1 MKISKFK
8 AIFITTLC
16 LLTFMVIIYDIQ
28 ILNEKVLWIRVWGY
42 SQEYSESWKTVVDIT
57 NHTLKEA
64 IMRYVNQSIQAGVV
78 KYGQIRRETIYVIN
92 HPEME
97 YFFGQYSFSSW
108 CGTCMLYE
116 SAHFKD
122 GDTYYHVMVSH
133 SKVPP
138 TLIESGIAGTVS
150 IVTIALWICT
160 VFLYEITNS
169 KSASLG
175 VYLIALGFLFLY
187 AGLTQFPYIG
197 SIQQIFLALAVLSVI
212 IGIILISWNVFKKQE
227 ANKTAKKEDAEKL

>member
-8 AIFITTLC
+8 AIYITTLC
-16 LLTFMVIIYDIQ
+16 LLTFTVIMYDIH
-28 ILNEKVLWIRVWGY
+28 ILNERVLWIQVWGY

-57 NHTLKEA
+57 NHPFRDA
-64 IMRYVNQSIQAGVV
+64 IMRYLNQSIQAGEED
-78 KYGQIRRETIYVIN
+78 GFPRGETVYVIN
-92 HPEME
+92 HLKME

-108 CGTCMLYE
+108 CLTCMMYE

-160 VFLYEITNS
+160 VFLYEMTNS
-169 KSASLG
+169 SSASLG
-175 VYLIALGFLFLY
+175 VFLIVLGFLFFY
-187 AGLTQFPYIG
+187 GGLTLFPYIS
-197 SIQQIFLALAVLSVI
+197 SIQQIILALDVLSVI

-227 ANKTAKKEDAEKL
+227 QQ